1 MFRDEKIT
9 HEDEEEMIRKAA
21 EKIHERGLDL
31 AAILFIQ
38 SYKPLAYVG
47 GQMGRFMIFP
57 FLYFLGGDIS
67 RSGEKFFN
75 IFEKRE
81 NLEKLIM
88 LLEKKAEEKDKKKEK
103 IKKDNIIVEKE
114 VEEPRSK
121 RGWRRFLPF

>member
-88 LLEKKAEEKDKKKEK
+88 LLEKKAEEKDKEKEK

-114 VEEPRSK
+114 LEESRSK

>member
-88 LLEKKAEEKDKKKEK
+88 LLEKKAEEKDKEKEK

-114 VEEPRSK
+114 VEESRSK

>member
-114 VEEPRSK
+114 VEESRSK